1 MLTIIVFGYFLMHF
15 TDLVFATFRVSGFLL
30 ASASHLLSMGG
41 VGVAVAVGDATASLI
56 VAADA
61 VAT

>member
-30 ASASHLLSMGG
+30 ASASHLLSMGC
-41 VGVAVAVGDATASLI
+41 VGVAVGDATASLI